1 LFSFLIEF
9 HAGRSNRDRR
19 QADSVKKM
27 TEEKLTADAMLKINE
42 LMSDGR
48 LQLCQS
54 KDLANPC
61 GRPGPPGPPGPR
73 GKKGRP
79 GDKGDRGIMGSPG
92 KGGKQGIMGPA
103 GLKGETGPKGE
114 RGGMGPAGM
123 PGTKGEPG
131 ESISVPDVEVSPVT
145 RTVNESGS
153 AYFQC
158 SASGNPTP
166 TIVWS
171 KLENG
176 TEVTL
181 QGSSGE
187 RLHLKNVSA
196 NDAGIY
202 KCAATNILGQ
212 ARRETRLVVNV
223 RPKVSINLGPLY
235 AIKGSDITLPI
246 CHVTGYPR
254 PHVTWVKPFGQ
265 LPQGRVQYN
274 DSALKI
280 FGVRKSDSDNYVCT
294 ASNPLGKA
302 IGKTLLFVVSLPE
315 FTVKP
320 PAKVSVILGKTLK
333 LNCSV
338 RGDGQPVISWKRE
351 GAELPV
357 GRSIVSRER
366 LVIRDLKLEDAG
378 NYVCVATSAGNFFIE
393 AFTAVEV
400 KDSCTTIKTV
410 GSPVTHKTLSSTQGA
425 WMKDPLGIMGTETI
439 FTMASYSGSKVVE
452 EFENMQKFKAA
463 T

>member
-1 LFSFLIEF
+1 
-9 HAGRSNRDRR
+9 
-19 QADSVKKM
+19 M
-27 TEEKLTADAMLKINE
+27 
-42 LMSDGR
+42 
-48 LQLCQS
+48 
-54 KDLANPC
+54 
-61 GRPGPPGPPGPR
+61 
-73 GKKGRP
+73 
-79 GDKGDRGIMGSPG
+79 
-92 KGGKQGIMGPA
+92 
-103 GLKGETGPKGE
+103 
-114 RGGMGPAGM
+114 
-123 PGTKGEPG
+123 
-131 ESISVPDVEVSPVT
+131 
-145 RTVNESGS
+145 
-153 AYFQC
+153 
-158 SASGNPTP
+158 
-166 TIVWS
+166 
-171 KLENG
+171 
-176 TEVTL
+176 
-181 QGSSGE
+181 
-187 RLHLKNVSA
+187 
-196 NDAGIY
+196 
-202 KCAATNILGQ
+202 
-212 ARRETRLVVNV
+212 
-223 RPKVSINLGPLY
+223 SINLGPLY

-338 RGDGQPVISWKRE
+338 RGDGQPVISWKRQR
-351 GAELPV
+351 AELPV

-400 KDSCTTIKTV
+400 KGKMD
-410 GSPVTHKTLSSTQGA
+410 G
-425 WMKDPLGIMGTETI
+425 
-439 FTMASYSGSKVVE
+439 
-452 EFENMQKFKAA
+452 N
-463 T
+463 

>member
-1 LFSFLIEF
+1 MKKASFIIICNF
-9 HAGRSNRDRR
+9 
-19 QADSVKKM
+19 V
-27 TEEKLTADAMLKINE
+27 
-42 LMSDGR
+42 
-48 LQLCQS
+48 
-54 KDLANPC
+54 
-61 GRPGPPGPPGPR
+61 
-73 GKKGRP
+73 
-79 GDKGDRGIMGSPG
+79 
-92 KGGKQGIMGPA
+92 
-103 GLKGETGPKGE
+103 
-114 RGGMGPAGM
+114 
-123 PGTKGEPG
+123 
-131 ESISVPDVEVSPVT
+131 ISFV
-145 RTVNESGS
+145 
-153 AYFQC
+153 
-158 SASGNPTP
+158 
-166 TIVWS
+166 I
-171 KLENG
+171 
-176 TEVTL
+176 
-181 QGSSGE
+181 
-187 RLHLKNVSA
+187 
-196 NDAGIY
+196 
-202 KCAATNILGQ
+202 
-212 ARRETRLVVNV
+212 V

-235 AIKGSDITLPI
+235 AIKGSDITLPV

-254 PHVTWVKPFGQ
+254 PQVTWIKPFGQ

-294 ASNPLGKA
+294 ASNLLGKA

-400 KDSCTTIKTV
+400 KGKMD
-410 GSPVTHKTLSSTQGA
+410 G
-425 WMKDPLGIMGTETI
+425 
-439 FTMASYSGSKVVE
+439 
-452 EFENMQKFKAA
+452 N
-463 T
+463 

>member
-1 LFSFLIEF
+1 MKKASFIIICNF
-9 HAGRSNRDRR
+9 
-19 QADSVKKM
+19 V
-27 TEEKLTADAMLKINE
+27 
-42 LMSDGR
+42 
-48 LQLCQS
+48 
-54 KDLANPC
+54 
-61 GRPGPPGPPGPR
+61 
-73 GKKGRP
+73 
-79 GDKGDRGIMGSPG
+79 
-92 KGGKQGIMGPA
+92 
-103 GLKGETGPKGE
+103 
-114 RGGMGPAGM
+114 
-123 PGTKGEPG
+123 
-131 ESISVPDVEVSPVT
+131 ISFV
-145 RTVNESGS
+145 
-153 AYFQC
+153 
-158 SASGNPTP
+158 
-166 TIVWS
+166 I
-171 KLENG
+171 
-176 TEVTL
+176 
-181 QGSSGE
+181 
-187 RLHLKNVSA
+187 
-196 NDAGIY
+196 
-202 KCAATNILGQ
+202 
-212 ARRETRLVVNV
+212 V

-274 DSALKI
+274 DSTLRI
-280 FGVRKSDSDNYVCT
+280 FDVRKSDSDNYVCT
-294 ASNPLGKA
+294 ASNLLGKA

-400 KDSCTTIKTV
+400 KGKMD
-410 GSPVTHKTLSSTQGA
+410 G
-425 WMKDPLGIMGTETI
+425 
-439 FTMASYSGSKVVE
+439 
-452 EFENMQKFKAA
+452 N
-463 T
+463 

>member
-1 LFSFLIEF
+1 MKKASFIIICNF
-9 HAGRSNRDRR
+9 
-19 QADSVKKM
+19 V
-27 TEEKLTADAMLKINE
+27 
-42 LMSDGR
+42 
-48 LQLCQS
+48 
-54 KDLANPC
+54 
-61 GRPGPPGPPGPR
+61 
-73 GKKGRP
+73 
-79 GDKGDRGIMGSPG
+79 
-92 KGGKQGIMGPA
+92 
-103 GLKGETGPKGE
+103 
-114 RGGMGPAGM
+114 
-123 PGTKGEPG
+123 
-131 ESISVPDVEVSPVT
+131 ISFV
-145 RTVNESGS
+145 
-153 AYFQC
+153 
-158 SASGNPTP
+158 
-166 TIVWS
+166 I
-171 KLENG
+171 
-176 TEVTL
+176 
-181 QGSSGE
+181 
-187 RLHLKNVSA
+187 
-196 NDAGIY
+196 
-202 KCAATNILGQ
+202 
-212 ARRETRLVVNV
+212 V

-302 IGKTLLFVVSLPE
+302 IGKTLLVVVSLPE

-338 RGDGQPVISWKRE
+338 RSDGQPVISWKRE

-400 KDSCTTIKTV
+400 KGKMD
-410 GSPVTHKTLSSTQGA
+410 G
-425 WMKDPLGIMGTETI
+425 
-439 FTMASYSGSKVVE
+439 
-452 EFENMQKFKAA
+452 N
-463 T
+463 

>member
-1 LFSFLIEF
+1 
-9 HAGRSNRDRR
+9 
-19 QADSVKKM
+19 
-27 TEEKLTADAMLKINE
+27 
-42 LMSDGR
+42 
-48 LQLCQS
+48 
-54 KDLANPC
+54 
-61 GRPGPPGPPGPR
+61 
-73 GKKGRP
+73 
-79 GDKGDRGIMGSPG
+79 
-92 KGGKQGIMGPA
+92 MGPA

-320 PAKVSVILGKTLK
+320 PAKVSVILGKL
-333 LNCSV
+333 
-338 RGDGQPVISWKRE
+338 
-351 GAELPV
+351 
-357 GRSIVSRER
+357 
-366 LVIRDLKLEDAG
+366 
-378 NYVCVATSAGNFFIE
+378 
-393 AFTAVEV
+393 
-400 KDSCTTIKTV
+400 
-410 GSPVTHKTLSSTQGA
+410 
-425 WMKDPLGIMGTETI
+425 
-439 FTMASYSGSKVVE
+439 
-452 EFENMQKFKAA
+452 
-463 T
+463 

>member
-1 LFSFLIEF
+1 M
-9 HAGRSNRDRR
+9 
-19 QADSVKKM
+19 VVVVVV
-27 TEEKLTADAMLKINE
+27 
-42 LMSDGR
+42 
-48 LQLCQS
+48 
-54 KDLANPC
+54 LANIL
-61 GRPGPPGPPGPR
+61 
-73 GKKGRP
+73 KKASF
-79 GDKGDRGIMGSPG
+79 I
-92 KGGKQGIMGPA
+92 IICNFV
-103 GLKGETGPKGE
+103 
-114 RGGMGPAGM
+114 
-123 PGTKGEPG
+123 
-131 ESISVPDVEVSPVT
+131 ISFV
-145 RTVNESGS
+145 
-153 AYFQC
+153 
-158 SASGNPTP
+158 
-166 TIVWS
+166 I
-171 KLENG
+171 
-176 TEVTL
+176 
-181 QGSSGE
+181 
-187 RLHLKNVSA
+187 
-196 NDAGIY
+196 
-202 KCAATNILGQ
+202 
-212 ARRETRLVVNV
+212 V

-400 KDSCTTIKTV
+400 KGKMD
-410 GSPVTHKTLSSTQGA
+410 G
-425 WMKDPLGIMGTETI
+425 
-439 FTMASYSGSKVVE
+439 
-452 EFENMQKFKAA
+452 N
-463 T
+463 

>member
-1 LFSFLIEF
+1 MKKASFIIICNF
-9 HAGRSNRDRR
+9 
-19 QADSVKKM
+19 V
-27 TEEKLTADAMLKINE
+27 
-42 LMSDGR
+42 
-48 LQLCQS
+48 
-54 KDLANPC
+54 
-61 GRPGPPGPPGPR
+61 
-73 GKKGRP
+73 
-79 GDKGDRGIMGSPG
+79 
-92 KGGKQGIMGPA
+92 
-103 GLKGETGPKGE
+103 
-114 RGGMGPAGM
+114 
-123 PGTKGEPG
+123 
-131 ESISVPDVEVSPVT
+131 ISFV
-145 RTVNESGS
+145 
-153 AYFQC
+153 
-158 SASGNPTP
+158 
-166 TIVWS
+166 I
-171 KLENG
+171 
-176 TEVTL
+176 
-181 QGSSGE
+181 
-187 RLHLKNVSA
+187 
-196 NDAGIY
+196 
-202 KCAATNILGQ
+202 
-212 ARRETRLVVNV
+212 V

-338 RGDGQPVISWKRE
+338 KGDGQPVISWKRE

-400 KDSCTTIKTV
+400 KGKMD
-410 GSPVTHKTLSSTQGA
+410 G
-425 WMKDPLGIMGTETI
+425 
-439 FTMASYSGSKVVE
+439 
-452 EFENMQKFKAA
+452 N
-463 T
+463 